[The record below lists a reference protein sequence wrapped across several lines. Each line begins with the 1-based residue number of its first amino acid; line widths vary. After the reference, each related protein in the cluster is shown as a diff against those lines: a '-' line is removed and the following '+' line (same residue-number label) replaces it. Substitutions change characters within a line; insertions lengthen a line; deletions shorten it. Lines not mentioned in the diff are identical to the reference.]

1 MRLNLPVTQN
11 EYVLQAGMSIVSTTD
26 LLGNINYVN
35 PYFIEVSG
43 FSREELLGAS
53 QNIVRH
59 PDMPAQA
66 FADLWQTI
74 QAGKPWSGM
83 LKNRCKNGDFYW
95 VLANVTPV
103 IEQGRAIGYMS
114 VRTKPSREQI
124 ALADSLY
131 RSLGGGNK
139 LELAVGQ
146 VQALIAVDLRAMAWL
161 ALQPVTW
168 LFRLRLLPL
177 RAPYVR

>member
-1 MRLNLPVTQN
+1 MRLNMPVTQN

-26 LLGNINYVN
+26 LFGNINYAN

-43 FSREELLGAS
+43 FSREELLGAPQS
-53 QNIVRH
+53 IVRH

-66 FADLWQTI
+66 FADLWHTI
-74 QAGKPWSGM
+74 QAGQPWSGM

-103 IEQGRAIGYMS
+103 IEQGRVVGYMS

-124 ALADSLY
+124 ALADQQY
-131 RSLGGGNK
+131 RNLCGANARTLTCSEGWTPIMLAIAGGYPLHWLGVLHQCIWRG
-139 LELAVGQ
+139 
-146 VQALIAVDLRAMAWL
+146 
-161 ALQPVTW
+161 
-168 LFRLRLLPL
+168 
-177 RAPYVR
+177 PYVR